1 MLAIEQNLNEREQ
14 HVIRYHFGLSGTMVR
29 KEFKTL
35 KQIGDDLGVTK
46 ERVRQIE
53 LEALSKLRQT
63 LSPEEFELLTR

>member
-1 MLAIEQNLNEREQ
+1 
-14 HVIRYHFGLSGTMVR
+14 MVK

-35 KQIGDDLGVTK
+35 KQIGDDLGITK

-63 LSPEEFELLTR
+63 LSPEEFELLTK